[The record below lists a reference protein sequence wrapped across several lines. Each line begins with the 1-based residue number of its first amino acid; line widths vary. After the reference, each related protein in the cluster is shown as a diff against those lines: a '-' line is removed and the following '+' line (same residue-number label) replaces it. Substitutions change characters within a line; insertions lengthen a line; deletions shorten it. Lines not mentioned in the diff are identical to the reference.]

1 VYLGA
6 GDRHLAPL
14 AVEHMINGPIA
25 VTNTHTHNSANDTT
39 LSRLMDEAAG
49 AAAVP
54 RATGFDG
61 RSAPNMFLAGYEI
74 ELDKETIS

>member
-25 VTNTHTHNSANDTT
+25 VTNTHTHGSANDTT

-74 ELDKETIS
+74 ELDKETVS

>member
-1 VYLGA
+1 VVGVYLGA
-6 GDRHLAPL
+6 GDRHLALL

-25 VTNTHTHNSANDTT
+25 VANTNIHVSPNGIA
-39 LSRLMDEAAG
+39 LSRLME

-61 RSAPNMFLAGYEI
+61 R
-74 ELDKETIS
+74 

>member
-1 VYLGA
+1 MYLGA
-6 GDRHLAPL
+6 GDRHLALL

-25 VTNTHTHNSANDTT
+25 VANTHTHSSVNDIA
-39 LSRLMDEAAG
+39 LPRLMDG

-61 RSAPNMFLAGYEI
+61 RSAPNMSLAGYEI

>member
-6 GDRHLAPL
+6 GDRHLALL

-25 VTNTHTHNSANDTT
+25 VANTNIHVSPNGIA
-39 LSRLMDEAAG
+39 LSRFME

-61 RSAPNMFLAGYEI
+61 RCAPNMFLAGYEI
-74 ELDKETIS
+74 ELDRETIS